1 MRSREGSVRVWL
13 AAGAVVLLAGLL
25 WAMMLSTGY
34 PGPPPTKAPEI
45 VKNLRNL
52 KTAMLALYTDNLDS
66 MDQQGRIDGQTLE
79 GFVEFGGGRK
89 ITDYVTEPVH
99 FTLRGAGVQE
109 GEYLVASDP
118 ESGSWFIGY
127 RLEGRTNKDK
137 RTRERLAERA
147 ENVGLLKYAKKDSP
161 FFDTRGEGTGY
172 VWLLVR

>member
-1 MRSREGSVRVWL
+1 MRVRKGSVRVWL
-13 AAGAVVLLAGLL
+13 AAVAVIVAGLL
-25 WAMMLSTGY
+25 WLMMIPTGY

-45 VKNLRNL
+45 INNLRNL

-118 ESGSWFIGY
+118 ESVSWFIGY
-127 RLEGRTNKDK
+127 RLENRTKQDE
-137 RTRERLAERA
+137 RTRRELVGRA
-147 ENVGLLKYAKKDSP
+147 KSRGLLKYAKKDSP